1 MDDVTDA
8 LSDDDRRSNLCADVV
23 SLTRLE
29 PGLAYLLRQAAGTWV
44 AVSQLYDLSATTSD
58 PDLPYLTTTW
68 LPAPPNAVPD
78 SVVIVFFDADSLW
91 SMIAYYYAADN
102 VLRTHPTPPSAV
114 G

>member
-1 MDDVTDA
+1 MDDVVDE

-44 AVSQLYDLSATTSD
+44 ALSQLYDLSAATSD
-58 PDLPYLTTTW
+58 PDLPYLTATW
-68 LPAPPNAVPD
+68 LPSPPNAVPD
-78 SVVIVFFDADSLW
+78 SIVVVFVDADSLW
-91 SMIAYYYAADN
+91 SMVAYYYAADKL
-102 VLRTHPTPPSAV
+102 LRKHPAPPSNV